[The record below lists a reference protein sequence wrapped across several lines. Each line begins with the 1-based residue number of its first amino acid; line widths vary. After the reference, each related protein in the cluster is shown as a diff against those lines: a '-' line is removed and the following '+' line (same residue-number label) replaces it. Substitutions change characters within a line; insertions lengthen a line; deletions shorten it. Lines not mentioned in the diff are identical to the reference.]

1 MSKSDFARTIEY
13 LNSLDKS
20 DLIVIDKIYETRGY
34 VPGQYSYRDGRW
46 TYNRDGIWYP
56 ISYAV
61 PVYAN

>member
-34 VPGQYSYRDGRW
+34 IPGQYSYRDGRW

-61 PVYAN
+61 PAYAN